1 MKSLAEMKSPAHMK
15 YLAHM
20 KSQHILN
27 PSRYEI
33 PSTFEIPAHMYEIPR
48 AGRPEPRDTDLSGM
62 EAGWNNNGVMESLV
76 LH

>member
-1 MKSLAEMKSPAHMK
+1 MKS
-15 YLAHM
+15 LAHM
-20 KSQHILN
+20 KSRHILN
-27 PSRYEI
+27 PSTY
-33 PSTFEIPAHMYEIPR
+33 EIPAHMYEIPR